1 MTDNTRDES
10 RTADFVVG
18 RVVGIGD
25 IEAIGNKTDIVI
37 ETTIEQL
44 RGYGRNLVLR
54 EVEIR
59 LKAVPVPNNNE
70 CNSPLSGKEVV
81 SE

>member
-1 MTDNTRDES
+1 MTNNTRDES
-10 RTADFVVG
+10 RAVDFVVG

-44 RGYGRNLVLR
+44 RAYGRNLVLR

-59 LKAVPVPNNNE
+59 LRMRQ
-70 CNSPLSGKEVV
+70 
-81 SE
+81 

>member
-1 MTDNTRDES
+1 MTDNTRDKP
-10 RTADFVVG
+10 RAADFVVG

-25 IEAIGNKTDIVI
+25 IEGLGDKTGIVI

-59 LKAVPVPNNNE
+59 LMNLVENASY
-70 CNSPLSGKEVV
+70 SPTTK
-81 SE
+81 